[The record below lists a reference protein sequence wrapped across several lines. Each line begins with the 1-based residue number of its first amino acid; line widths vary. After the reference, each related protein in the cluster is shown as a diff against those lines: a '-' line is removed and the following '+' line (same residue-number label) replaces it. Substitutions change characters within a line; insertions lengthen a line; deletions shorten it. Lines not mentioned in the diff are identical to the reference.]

1 LKGTKV
7 NKRNLKIT
15 VEMIEK
21 VSERIL
27 SAYDVLTMDS
37 TSADCAPTSEQLKE
51 AIWAFGSPEEIY
63 ETIEAALE
71 MLDQAATHADMI
83 RGILEEES
91 CEGVDIDRDFDDN
104 EPNTCDK
111 CSQRMNRKGRRR

>member
-1 LKGTKV
+1 M
-7 NKRNLKIT
+7 NKRTLKQTRDALGTIN
-15 VEMIEK
+15 
-21 VSERIL
+21 ERIL

-37 TSADCAPTSEQLKE
+37 AAIECAPTSEQLKE

-71 MLDQAATHADMI
+71 MLDQVATQVDMI

-91 CEGVDIDRDFDDN
+91 GEDVDADRDFDDN
-104 EPNTCDK
+104 EPNICDR
-111 CSQRMNRKGRRR
+111 CSRRMNRKGLRR